1 MAALAAGVAPPM
13 IPSASLTD
21 MHAPSREKIRSVTR
35 DVNARGAR
43 VRFVEAGDG
52 PTLLLVHGYLASH
65 VSWQETLSAF
75 GSAFRLIVPDLPGFG
90 ESEKPPPARYPYT
103 LDAFAESL
111 VDLIAA
117 LDLGRVSVCGHGLGG
132 AVGLT
137 MAADH
142 PDVVE
147 RLVLV
152 SPHVYSPQVDAVIRL
167 AMQPVLGPIFFKQ
180 LYGPRLF
187 MNHFEKYVYGPQA
200 EVPMERVH
208 YLYEVFNAP
217 AAREAAYATMQSML
231 DPRSLVARIPRVKA
245 PTLVAW
251 GRQDRA
257 YPVANGRRLARELGG
272 ARFEVFECGHSPNEE
287 CPLPF
292 VETVTSFL
300 REPSGK
306 VA

>member
-1 MAALAAGVAPPM
+1 M
-13 IPSASLTD
+13 IRP
-21 MHAPSREKIRSVTR
+21 VTR

-43 VRFVEAGDG
+43 VRFVEAGEG
-52 PTLLLVHGYLASH
+52 PTLLLVHGYLGSH
-65 VSWQETLSAF
+65 VSWEDALPQLSSTF
-75 GSAFRLIVPDLPGFG
+75 HVVVPDLPGFG
-90 ESEKPPPARYPYT
+90 ESEKPSPSRYPYSF
-103 LDAFAESL
+103 DAFAESL
-111 VDLIAA
+111 VDLVAA

-132 AVGLT
+132 AVALT

-142 PDVVE
+142 PDVVD

-152 SPHVYSPQVDAVIRL
+152 SPLVYSAQIDAIVRL

-187 MNHFEKYVYGPQA
+187 ANHFRKYVYGPQTKWKT
-200 EVPMERVH
+200 ERVD
-208 YLYEVFNAP
+208 YLYDVFNAP
-217 AAREAAYATMQSML
+217 AAREAAYATMQAML
-231 DPRSLVARIPRVKA
+231 DPRSLIARIPRVTA

-257 YPVANGRRLARELGG
+257 HPVANGRRLARELGG
-272 ARFEVFECGHSPNEE
+272 ARFEVFESGHSPHEE

-300 REPSGK
+300 REPNGK
-306 VA
+306 VV

>member
-1 MAALAAGVAPPM
+1 
-13 IPSASLTD
+13 
-21 MHAPSREKIRSVTR
+21 MHAQSREEIRRVTR

-43 VRFVEAGDG
+43 VRFIEAGEG
-52 PTLLLVHGYLASH
+52 PTLLLIHCYLASH
-65 VSWQETLSAF
+65 VSWDDVFSALASKF
-75 GSAFRLIVPDLPGFG
+75 HVIVPDLPGFG
-90 ESEKPPPARYPYT
+90 ESEKPSPSRYPYSF
-103 LDAFAESL
+103 DAFAESL
-111 VDLIAA
+111 VDLVAA
-117 LDLGRVSVCGHGLGG
+117 LDLGRICVCGYGLGG
-132 AVGLT
+132 SVALT

-142 PDVVE
+142 PDVVD

-152 SPHVYSPQVDAVIRL
+152 SPLVYAAEVDAVVRI

-187 MNHFEKYVYGPQA
+187 INQFKKYVYGPQA
-200 EVPMERVH
+200 KLPADRLD

-231 DPRSLVARIPRVKA
+231 DPRSLVARVPRVTA

-257 YPVANGRRLARELGG
+257 HPVANGRRLARELGG
-272 ARFEVFECGHSPNEE
+272 ARFEVFECGPSPHEE

-292 VETVTSFL
+292 VETVASFL
-300 REPSGK
+300 REPNGK